1 MTSINDIIKHDINP
15 FDLVNLKTGNFWSES
30 QSSESVVE
38 SIHQEAISEI
48 EGLLDLV
55 EKDHRSRTVLLT
67 GDSGSGKSYLLARL
81 KLKFNSRAFFAYI
94 SPWADNDY
102 IWRHILR
109 YTVDSL
115 IQVPNG
121 QQESQLILWLKSLS
135 AFTKQSLK
143 NRIFNHNLWELLL
156 SDRQNFIKEL
166 KKIYKQVGIY
176 NPDIFFG
183 ILHDLTDP
191 ELYHLACEWLR
202 GDDLSEDSMAV
213 LKVKHCIDSEDAAK
227 NILANF
233 GKISTDNQPI
243 VLCFDQVESQATW
256 DSNPQP
262 IFNINTTIHNDN
274 LKNFLII
281 ISIVQS
287 EWRLKSGRI
296 LQSDKAR
303 VDKQV
308 ILKPIN
314 LNQAESLWVYRLK
327 SLHQR
332 ANPKP
337 DSPLFPLSKELLE
350 KNFPGGKTLP
360 RNTLILGR
368 YEYQK
373 YKRSLLENEEI
384 IAPPPPPPVNIPS
397 SKSEVIDPKKVNIH
411 LVKKPGGKVIIPPP
425 PPPPDNIEQ
434 VQAEFQLLWQKE
446 YKKNQE
452 KYSKISLLSSPD
464 LIVMLQQAL
473 LALQVQEIKLKLL
486 SGKYASY
493 SLSYQQSSKQERVG
507 IVWTED
513 ANMTTFFHVMNA
525 CQRVIQQNLCQPLYL
540 IRIGGVGTPKLAG
553 NQIYQQIFTHTNHHH
568 IRPNLTSVHHL
579 ATYQSLVNSALS
591 QELVLTSKRRAITL
605 QELQSLIR
613 QAKILHKCTLLQ
625 DLGIV
630 GKQEPVKD
638 NGNGKTRDLRL
649 VKDFLLNL
657 VTTQS
662 FMGVPTLITNAV
674 DQFPT
679 IKETDVQY
687 LIQLLCEERRVKIIN
702 PGVKLQDQLI
712 CLVA

>member
-1 MTSINDIIKHDINP
+1 MTSINEIIKREINP
-15 FDLVNLKTGNFWSES
+15 FDLVNLKSGNFWSEK
-30 QSSESVVE
+30 QGFESVVE

-48 EGLLDLV
+48 EALLDLV
-55 EKDHRSRTVLLT
+55 EKDHRTRTVLLT

-81 KLKFNSRAFFAYI
+81 KFKLNSRAFFAYV
-94 SPWADNDY
+94 SPWPDNDY

-115 IQVPNG
+115 IQIPEG
-121 QQESQLILWLKSLS
+121 QQDSQLILWLKSLS

-143 NRIFNHNLWELLL
+143 KRIFNHNLWELLL

-166 KKIYKQVGIY
+166 KKTYKQVGIY

-191 ELYHLACEWLR
+191 ELYPLACEWLR
-202 GDDLSEDSMAV
+202 GDDLSEDSMAE

-233 GKISTDNQPI
+233 GKISTDTQPI
-243 VLCFDQVESQATW
+243 VLCFDQVESQANW
-256 DSNPQP
+256 ESNPQP
-262 IFNINTTIHNDN
+262 IFNINTTVHNDN
-274 LKNFLII
+274 LRNFLII

-287 EWRLKSGRI
+287 EWRQKSSRI

-314 LNQAESLWVYRLK
+314 LNQAESLWMYRLNF
-327 SLHQR
+327 LHQR
-332 ANPKP
+332 ANTKP
-337 DSPLFPLSKELLE
+337 DSLLFPLDKELLE

-368 YEYQK
+368 HEYQR
-373 YKRSLLENEEI
+373 YKLSLLDSDETV
-384 IAPPPPPPVNIPS
+384 PTKPPVTVPS
-397 SKSEVIDPKKVNIH
+397 LRPEVIDPKKVNIH
-411 LVKKPGGKVIIPPP
+411 LVKKHDGTLIIPPP
-425 PPPPDNIEQ
+425 PPPPDNLEQ

-473 LALQVQEIKLKLL
+473 IALQIQEIKLKLL
-486 SGKYASY
+486 RGNYASY
-493 SLSYQQSSKQERVG
+493 SLSYQESGKKERVG
-507 IVWTED
+507 VVWTED
-513 ANMTTFFHVMNA
+513 ASMTSFFHVMNA
-525 CQRVIQQNLCQPLYL
+525 CQRVIQQNLCHTLYL
-540 IRIGGVGTPKLAG
+540 IRLAGVGTSRLAG
-553 NQIYQQIFTHTNHHH
+553 NQIYQQIFTHTNHYH
-568 IRPNLTSVHHL
+568 IRPNLTSVHYL
-579 ATYQSLVNSALS
+579 VTYQNLVNSALS
-591 QELVLTSKRRAITL
+591 QELVLTSQRRAISL

-613 QAKILHKCTLLQ
+613 QSKILHKCTLFQ
-625 DLGIV
+625 ELGIIP
-630 GKQEPVKD
+630 KEQTKPD
-638 NGNGKTRDLRL
+638 NGNDTSKNLNP

-657 VTTQS
+657 VKTQS
-662 FMGVPTLITNAV
+662 FMGVPTLIKNAV
-674 DQFPT
+674 DQFPSV
-679 IKETDVQY
+679 KENDVQL
-687 LIQLLCEERRVKIIN
+687 LIDMLCQEKRVEIIN
-702 PGVKLQDQLI
+702 PKAKFQDKLI
-712 CLVA
+712 CLIAK

>member
-1 MTSINDIIKHDINP
+1 MTSINDIIKQEINP
-15 FDLVNLKTGNFWSES
+15 FDLVNLKSGNFWSENQDS
-30 QSSESVVE
+30 KSVVE

-48 EGLLDLV
+48 EELLDLV
-55 EKDHRSRTVLLT
+55 EKDHRTRTVLLT

-81 KLKFNSRAFFAYI
+81 KRKFNSRAFFAYI
-94 SPWADNDY
+94 TPWPDNDY

-115 IQVPNG
+115 IQIPNG

-143 NRIFNHNLWELLL
+143 KRIFNNSLWELLL

-166 KKIYKQVGIY
+166 KKTYKQVGIY
-176 NPDIFFG
+176 NPEIFFG
-183 ILHDLTDP
+183 ILHDLTNP
-191 ELYHLACEWLR
+191 ELYPLACEWLR
-202 GDDLSEDSMAV
+202 GDDLSEESMAL

-233 GKISTDNQPI
+233 GKIATDTQPI
-243 VLCFDQVESQATW
+243 VLCFDQLESQANW

-274 LKNFLII
+274 LRNFLII

-287 EWRLKSGRI
+287 EWRQKSNRI

-303 VDKQV
+303 VDRQV

-314 LNQAESLWVYRLK
+314 LNQAESLWIYRLN

-337 DSPLFPLSKELLE
+337 DSPIFPLNKESLE
-350 KNFPGGKTLP
+350 KNFPGGKTMP

-368 YEYQK
+368 YEYQNQK
-373 YKRSLLENEEI
+373 DKLLPIPRKVSIPLVITPEGTRI
-384 IAPPPPPPVNIPS
+384 IS
-397 SKSEVIDPKKVNIH
+397 
-411 LVKKPGGKVIIPPP
+411 PP

-446 YKKNQE
+446 YKKNQD

-464 LIVMLQQAL
+464 LIAMLQQAL
-473 LALQVQEIKLKLL
+473 IALQIQDIKLKLL
-486 SGKYASY
+486 RGNYASY
-493 SLSYQQSSKQERVG
+493 SLSYQEPGKKEIVG

-513 ANMTTFFHVMNA
+513 ASMTNFFHIMNA
-525 CQRVIQQNLCQPLYL
+525 CQRVIQQNLCHTLYL
-540 IRIGGVGTPKLAG
+540 IRLGGVGTSKLAG
-553 NQIYQQIFTHTNHHH
+553 NQIYQQIFTYTNHHH
-568 IRPNLTSVHHL
+568 IKPNLTSVHYL
-579 ATYQSLVNSALS
+579 VTYQNLVNSALS
-591 QELVLTSKRRAITL
+591 QELVLTSKRRAINL

-613 QAKILHKCTLLQ
+613 QSKILHKCTLLQ
-625 DLGIV
+625 DLGLV
-630 GKQEPVKD
+630 AKQETVQDKD
-638 NGNGKTRDLRL
+638 NGSSKKEDLRP
-649 VKDFLLNL
+649 VKDFLVNL
-657 VTTQS
+657 VKTQS
-662 FMGVPTLITNAV
+662 FMGVPTLIKNSIE
-674 DQFPT
+674 QFPNV
-679 IKETDVQY
+679 KETDVQL
-687 LIQLLCEERRVKIIN
+687 LIELLCQEKKVKIIN
-702 PGVKLQDQLI
+702 PKAKLQDQLI

>member
-1 MTSINDIIKHDINP
+1 MTSINDIIKKEINP
-15 FDLVNLKTGNFWSES
+15 FDLVNLKSGNFWSEN
-30 QSSESVVE
+30 QSFESVVE

-94 SPWADNDY
+94 SPWTDNDY

-121 QQESQLILWLKSLS
+121 QQESQLVLWLKSLS
-135 AFTKQSLK
+135 TFTKQSLK
-143 NRIFNHNLWELLL
+143 KRIFNHSLWELLL
-156 SDRQNFIKEL
+156 SDRQTFIKEL
-166 KKIYKQVGIY
+166 KKTYKQVGIY

-183 ILHDLTDP
+183 ILHDLTEP
-191 ELYHLACEWLR
+191 ELYPLACEWLR
-202 GDDLSEDSMAV
+202 GDDLSEDSKAV

-243 VLCFDQVESQATW
+243 VLCFDQVESQASW

-274 LKNFLII
+274 LRNFLII

-287 EWRLKSGRI
+287 EWRQKGSRI

-303 VDKQV
+303 IDKQV
-308 ILKPIN
+308 TLKPIN
-314 LNQAESLWVYRLK
+314 LTQAESLWIYHLN
-327 SLHQR
+327 SLHQK
-332 ANPKP
+332 ANVNP
-337 DSPLFPLSKELLE
+337 DSPVFPLNKESLE

-373 YKRSLLENEEI
+373 YKISLLENEEI
-384 IAPPPPPPVNIPS
+384 ISPHFVNNPSSKPEIIDTGKVNIP
-397 SKSEVIDPKKVNIH
+397 
-411 LVKKPGGKVIIPPP
+411 LFKKPDGTIIISPP

-434 VQAEFQLLWQKE
+434 VQAEFHLLWQKE

-464 LIVMLQQAL
+464 LIGMLQQAL
-473 LALQVQEIKLKLL
+473 IALQIQGIKLKLL

-493 SLSYQQSSKQERVG
+493 SLSYQQPVKQERAG

-513 ANMTTFFHVMNA
+513 AGMATFFHIMNA
-525 CQRVIQQNLCQPLYL
+525 CQRVIQQNLCQTLYL
-540 IRIGGVGTPKLAG
+540 IRIGGVGTSKLAG
-553 NQIYQQIFTHTNHHH
+553 NQIYQEIFNHTNHHH
-568 IRPNLTSVHHL
+568 IRPNLTSVHYL
-579 ATYQSLVNSALS
+579 VTYQNLVNSVLS
-591 QELVLTSKRRAITL
+591 QELVLTSKRRAINL
-605 QELQSLIR
+605 QELQSLIWES
-613 QAKILHKCTLLQ
+613 KILHKCDLLQ
-625 DLGIV
+625 ELGIIP
-630 GKQEPVKD
+630 KEKTEPDKGNRTRKD
-638 NGNGKTRDLRL
+638 LHL
-649 VKDFLLNL
+649 VKDFLFSL
-657 VTTQS
+657 VKTQS
-662 FMGVPTLITNAV
+662 FMGVPTLIKNVV
-674 DQFPT
+674 DQFPNVQ
-679 IKETDVQY
+679 ENDVQL
-687 LIQLLCEERRVKIIN
+687 LIELLCQEKKVKVIN
-702 PGVKLQDQLI
+702 PKGNFQDKLI
-712 CLVA
+712 CLIAY

>member
-1 MTSINDIIKHDINP
+1 MTSIDEIIKREVNP
-15 FDLVNLKTGNFWSES
+15 FDLVNLKSGNFWSEH
-30 QSSESVVE
+30 QESESVVE
-38 SIHQEAISEI
+38 SIHQEAIREI
-48 EGLLDLV
+48 EELLDLV
-55 EKDHRSRTVLLT
+55 EKDHRTRTVLLT

-94 SPWADNDY
+94 TPWPDNDY

-115 IQVPNG
+115 IQIPKG

-143 NRIFNHNLWELLL
+143 KRIFNNSLWELLL

-166 KKIYKQVGIY
+166 KKTYKQVGIY

-191 ELYHLACEWLR
+191 ELYPLACEWLR
-202 GDDLSEDSMAV
+202 GDDLSEESMAI
-213 LKVKHCIDSEDAAK
+213 LKVKNCINSEDAAK

-256 DSNPQP
+256 ESNPQP

-274 LKNFLII
+274 LRNFLII

-287 EWRLKSGRI
+287 EWKLKSSRI

-303 VDKQV
+303 VDRQV
-308 ILKPIN
+308 ILKPIS
-314 LNQAESLWVYRLK
+314 LNQAESLWIYRLN
-327 SLHQR
+327 SLHQI

-337 DSPLFPLSKELLE
+337 DSLIFPLNKESLE
-350 KNFPGGKTLP
+350 KNFPGGKTMP

-368 YEYQK
+368 YEYHK
-373 YKRSLLENEEI
+373 YKFSLLENGEI
-384 IAPPPPPPVNIPS
+384 VSTQNPVNITPL
-397 SKSEVIDPKKVNIH
+397 KPEAIDPKKVNIP
-411 LVKKPGGKVIIPPP
+411 LVKKPDGKIIIPPP
-425 PPPPDNIEQ
+425 PPPPDNEEK

-446 YKKNQE
+446 YKKNQD

-464 LIVMLQQAL
+464 LIAMLQQAL
-473 LALQVQEIKLKLL
+473 MSLQVQEIKLKLL
-486 SGKYASY
+486 KGNYASY
-493 SLSYQQSSKQERVG
+493 SLSYQESGKKERVG

-513 ANMTTFFHVMNA
+513 ASMANFFHIMNA
-525 CQRVIQQNLCQPLYL
+525 CQRVIQQNLCHTLYL
-540 IRIGGVGTPKLAG
+540 IRLGGVGTSKLAG
-553 NQIYQQIFTHTNHHH
+553 NQIYQQIFTNTNHHH
-568 IRPNLTSVHHL
+568 IRPNLTSVHYL
-579 ATYQSLVNSALS
+579 VTYQNLVNSALS
-591 QELVLTSKRRAITL
+591 QELVLTSKRRAISL
-605 QELQSLIR
+605 QELQSLI
-613 QAKILHKCTLLQ
+613 QQSKILHKCTLFQ

-630 GKQEPVKD
+630 AKQEPVKD
-638 NGNGKTRDLRL
+638 NGNSKKEDLRP
-649 VKDFLLNL
+649 VKDFLVNL
-657 VTTQS
+657 VKTQS
-662 FMGVPTLITNAV
+662 FMGVPTLIKNSV
-674 DQFPT
+674 DQFPNV
-679 IKETDVQY
+679 KANDVQL
-687 LIQLLCEERRVKIIN
+687 LIELLCQEKKVKIIN
-702 PGVKLQDQLI
+702 PKAKLQDQLI

>member
-1 MTSINDIIKHDINP
+1 MTSIDDIIKREVNP
-15 FDLVNLKTGNFWSES
+15 FDLVNLKSGNFWSEN
-30 QSSESVVE
+30 QESESVVE
-38 SIHQEAISEI
+38 SIHQEAIREI
-48 EGLLDLV
+48 EELLDLV
-55 EKDHRSRTVLLT
+55 EQDHRTRTVLLT

-94 SPWADNDY
+94 TPWPDNDY

-115 IQVPNG
+115 IQIPKG

-143 NRIFNHNLWELLL
+143 KRIFNNSLWELLL

-166 KKIYKQVGIY
+166 KKTYKQVGIY

-191 ELYHLACEWLR
+191 ELYPLACEWLR
-202 GDDLSEDSMAV
+202 GDDLSEESMAI
-213 LKVKHCIDSEDAAK
+213 LKVKHCINSEDAAK
-227 NILANF
+227 NVLANF

-256 DSNPQP
+256 ESNPQP

-274 LKNFLII
+274 LRNFLII
-281 ISIVQS
+281 ISIVQA
-287 EWRLKSGRI
+287 EWRLKSCRI

-314 LNQAESLWVYRLK
+314 LNQAESLWIYRLN
-327 SLHQR
+327 SLHQI

-337 DSPLFPLSKELLE
+337 DSPIFPLDKELLE

-373 YKRSLLENEEI
+373 YKLSTI
-384 IAPPPPPPVNIPS
+384 PTPPPIKTPHP
-397 SKSEVIDPKKVNIH
+397 KTEVIDPRTVSIP
-411 LVKKPGGKVIIPPP
+411 LVTTPEGTRKISPP

-446 YKKNQE
+446 YKKNQD

-464 LIVMLQQAL
+464 LIAMLQQTL
-473 LALQVQEIKLKLL
+473 IALQIQEIKLKLL
-486 SGKYASY
+486 RGNYASY
-493 SLSYQQSSKQERVG
+493 SLSYQESGKKERVG

-513 ANMTTFFHVMNA
+513 ASMANFFHVMNA
-525 CQRVIQQNLCQPLYL
+525 CQRAIQQNLCHTLYL
-540 IRIGGVGTPKLAG
+540 IRLGGVGTSKLAG

-568 IRPNLTSVHHL
+568 IRPNLTSVHYL
-579 ATYQSLVNSALS
+579 VTYQNLVNSALS
-591 QELVLTSKRRAITL
+591 QELVLTSQRRAINL

-613 QAKILHKCTLLQ
+613 QSKILHKCTLLQ

-630 GKQEPVKD
+630 AKQEPVKD
-638 NGNGKTRDLRL
+638 TGSSKKEDLRP
-649 VKDFLLNL
+649 VKDFLVNL
-657 VTTQS
+657 VKTQS
-662 FMGVPTLITNAV
+662 FMGVPTLIKNSV
-674 DQFPT
+674 EQFPNV
-679 IKETDVQY
+679 KANDVQL
-687 LIQLLCEERRVKIIN
+687 LIELLCQEKKVKIIN
-702 PGVKLQDQLI
+702 PKAKLQDQLI